1 MRRLVSSASVASSS
15 SSDGAEAD
23 DDRRAA
29 EDDDDAPEATRAGCD
44 ALEGED
50 IGAGTRERAAVAGGA
65 AGSARRVARGA
76 SVPSEATH
84 EKADNNNW
92 FFNFPAFAASL
103 AASDVATSR
112 VPQNL
117 KDPHAQ
123 TVIER
128 REPYGVRKYAR
139 RA

>member
-1 MRRLVSSASVASSS
+1 MF
-15 SSDGAEAD
+15 
-23 DDRRAA
+23 
-29 EDDDDAPEATRAGCD
+29 
-44 ALEGED
+44 
-50 IGAGTRERAAVAGGA
+50 
-65 AGSARRVARGA
+65 AGSVEVHTE
-76 SVPSEATH
+76 SQTTEK